1 MTMLVNGDEGGRVD
15 ARDRGLQF
23 GDGVFETV
31 RLHRGVPQLWS
42 RHWERLCLGLDR
54 LGIPRVSERDC
65 LDDLARVATGPRSM
79 AKLIVTR
86 GVGPR
91 GYAVPAR
98 VHPTRIAIGGDTLS
112 GEDAREWLR
121 IGVCGTRVG
130 QNPLPGCKHLNRIE
144 NILARMEWGP
154 DWDEGVM
161 LDHNDHVVSGTQ
173 GNLLLLEGRTLVVPP
188 VQEFGIAGTRRAWVM
203 ERAARA
209 GLQVLETR
217 VDLRR
222 ARDADAV
229 FLSNSR
235 IGLRPARWAGDHA
248 TLADPA
254 DRPESMALMLEIG
267 YELNEMA

>member
-1 MTMLVNGDEGGRVD
+1 MTILVNGEEGNRID

-23 GDGVFETV
+23 GDGVFETL
-31 RLHRGVPQLWS
+31 RLHGGVPQLWS

-54 LGIPRVSERDC
+54 LGIPRVPERAC
-65 LDDLARVATGPRSM
+65 LDDLSRVAAAPLSL

-98 VHPTRIAIGGDTLS
+98 VHPTRIVIGGDALS
-112 GEDAREWLR
+112 GEHDRPWLH
-121 IGVCGTRVG
+121 IGVCGTRTG
-130 QNPLPGCKHLNRIE
+130 HNPLPGCKHLNRIE

-161 LDHNDHVVSGTQ
+161 LDRNDHVVSGTQ
-173 GNLLLLEGRTLVVPP
+173 GNLLLLEGRTLVAPT

-209 GLQVLETR
+209 GLQVHEAR
-217 VDLRR
+217 VGLRR

-235 IGLRPARWAGDHA
+235 IGLRPARWVGDHA

-254 DRPESMALMLEIG
+254 DGSESMALMLEIG
-267 YELNEMA
+267 HELNEMA